1 MSVDSV
7 DSQEKAHP
15 PLEDLLY
22 RFSPP
27 LELRLDRERLPHLAG
42 LIQWP
47 IRNDDFCLLE
57 ALFQAR
63 EQRPK
68 NSRRPLSERTYEFL
82 SLIRGRLF
90 LDQAVAARTALEW
103 GPSSSW
109 SRASWP
115 RRKPLPLR
123 RQTKQVVRYLREQGR
138 YQAALPLAEC
148 SRSIRERVLGSDHPD
163 TATAL
168 NTLVL
173 LYYTLGR
180 HSEALPLL
188 ERARAITEQALGP
201 EHPTTQRSRD
211 LVEQLRRQLGD

>member
-1 MSVDSV
+1 M
-7 DSQEKAHP
+7 
-15 PLEDLLY
+15 
-22 RFSPP
+22 
-27 LELRLDRERLPHLAG
+27 
-42 LIQWP
+42 
-47 IRNDDFCLLE
+47 
-57 ALFQAR
+57 
-63 EQRPK
+63 
-68 NSRRPLSERTYEFL
+68 
-82 SLIRGRLF
+82 
-90 LDQAVAARTALEW
+90 
-103 GPSSSW
+103 
-109 SRASWP
+109 
-115 RRKPLPLR
+115 
-123 RQTKQVVRYLREQGR
+123 VRYLREQGR